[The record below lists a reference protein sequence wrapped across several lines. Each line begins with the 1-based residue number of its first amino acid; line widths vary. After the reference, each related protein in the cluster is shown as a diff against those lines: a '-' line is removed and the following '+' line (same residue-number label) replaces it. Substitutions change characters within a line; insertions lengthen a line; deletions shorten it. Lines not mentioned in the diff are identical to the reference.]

1 MSSKTIGKSKVQPQG
16 ADVIPMNQRQVQPWK
31 KDGVDVG
38 GDAGRE
44 RERLGGMY
52 AVLNPRLLVV
62 GSPNDSTRSAKHD
75 ASDHYSD
82 FVQVDPVVSEF

>member
-1 MSSKTIGKSKVQPQG
+1 MS
-16 ADVIPMNQRQVQPWK
+16 QRQVQPWK
-31 KDGVDVG
+31 KDGGDVG

-52 AVLNPRLLVV
+52 ELPNASLLVV
-62 GSPNDSTRSAKHD
+62 GSPNDSTRGAKHD

>member
-1 MSSKTIGKSKVQPQG
+1 MSVVTQDESGSV
-16 ADVIPMNQRQVQPWK
+16 W
-31 KDGVDVG
+31 
-38 GDAGRE
+38 
-44 RERLGGMY
+44 GGMY

>member
-1 MSSKTIGKSKVQPQG
+1 MESMSVVTQDESGSV
-16 ADVIPMNQRQVQPWK
+16 W
-31 KDGVDVG
+31 
-38 GDAGRE
+38 
-44 RERLGGMY
+44 GGMY

>member
-1 MSSKTIGKSKVQPQG
+1 LG
-16 ADVIPMNQRQVQPWK
+16 
-31 KDGVDVG
+31 
-38 GDAGRE
+38 
-44 RERLGGMY
+44 GGMY